1 MNKGLKKYTKQISL
15 TVGNAAE
22 TSINVNKDDAN
33 LHISI
38 PLISSVGL
46 CQIETNLIFNLQDKN
61 VTGLF
66 GKGFKLNFCKD
77 IKLNGGNIEVKNADG
92 STDLY
97 KSSESFKNKET
108 GLEVRAITDDEYG
121 AYHFEVKDK
130 YDNLLEFDRNQS
142 YPRKITYK
150 NGYKITSDFIAA
162 TKYIENGCGDKIIF
176 TKNGKENISLV
187 EYVHNGSTV
196 CSVIID
202 YDANGYISKLTY
214 KNGNTIVATTSLVFT
229 DTDITVVDDL
239 SGYRIKYFVENN
251 KVTSF
256 IDGYDSTFINGHL
269 SNIDYFDGYSLLTN
283 YKNKKSYCFF
293 NNNNL
298 PSFEMDEDN
307 NIIETEYDEDTKD
320 LKSSSGSI
328 SFNSLENLFSSNDVA
343 SFNNNGLV
351 VNKVTQSDDK
361 FAPILG
367 DSVYKI
373 SGTGTLTKTI
383 AINGMA
389 SDCTLAVLF
398 GKQLTPASD
407 SSYVKVSLFAGGS
420 DSDKFNKT
428 KIDNQFELMT
438 LGTSSDSSFEII
450 TLKIELVGNAD
461 IEIGG
466 IKIANKEFA
475 AFYTYDQNGNVSEM
489 GSGSSRTNMS
499 YNSANLPSS
508 SLGVDSTIF
517 NYKYDNYGNLISAE
531 TAYGAKIENIYHPVY
546 KGNLTSNKVTSEDGS
561 KVLETKKTY
570 TSDGRFV
577 ASTIDEL
584 GNVTSY
590 NEYDAFGKIIKVT
603 NALNAASRF
612 TYNGDGTLNK
622 ILLSHG
628 ADSTFVSYNYDSKK
642 RLSKVT
648 LSNGSIYDF
657 VYDSLNNIKE
667 IKLNDVLIFTYEY
680 DLTTGNLVKQS
691 YGSNSDSFIFEYN
704 EDDLITNIYYQVKN
718 ENKKLKYKYYY
729 NNDKQLVKV
738 EDESGKLL
746 NEYQYD
752 QNNRINLIKTANST
766 IKNTYDNLG
775 NVVTKAVNIDGQ
787 NYYSS
792 FDTISRSKGSHPGSI
807 YETLQKFDA
816 YIGLFNENGM
826 IVHQKA
832 KEGLNPIINHTSVEE
847 NLSVEMDGVVP
858 CVSINSNKRLT
869 YQLPQSL
876 STDFIDP
883 RGMIGF
889 WFKPN
894 SSTSTIKQYLFSTH
908 MENSNDKD
916 FIGIYLLNGYVYLE
930 AIDYKGNAYQLIKTN
945 YKLDLTKWNFIG
957 LNYINRC
964 DGPGYPDI
972 CEYDL
977 FVNANRIVYKKQ
989 DPRLNVDCGFYSP
1002 MNIGHKYMG
1011 ETSCSYDFNG
1021 KIACLIFGRGIYLEN
1036 STILKYYRLT
1046 KDYIINNQLI
1056 DEDAKTVDFSQTS
1069 LFTINQSILNMFEIY
1084 PLQNNVISLNGKK
1097 PIKFNIRN
1105 CSNLD
1110 KDRTFNFNNDIKRY
1124 AYVADGEDL
1133 IYDFGISDAGT
1144 IAMRVYTDVGGE
1156 IQYILDGLDD
1166 NNQSIKLY
1174 KDSEDYICISV
1185 GEASIQ
1191 TRLKFNPNE
1200 WHTIALSFKES
1211 IASSS
1216 QGKYKCIDVRIMV
1229 DEDSWNT
1236 SIGIPSSFG
1245 NIKFLVGKAYKE
1257 TEISSNFGYHRT
1269 NYPLWGQ
1276 IEMIATRP
1284 AYCEISTLNTLRVEL
1299 IGLTKVSEFDELGM
1313 LKKVDIHEC
1322 GKSILT
1328 NTYEYKKRSTNSKY
1342 ISKQISKEI
1351 IKCGSTTINRNY
1363 ESDALGNITKITDS
1377 VFGSH
1382 TYEYDYRGF
1391 LVKADGETFEYDGNG
1406 NIVKKGNFFASYDSV
1421 IKDRLIAF
1429 NGVKIEYDSSNPL
1442 NPKTYST
1449 KNYKFDGRRLVR
1461 WTHGTD
1467 YYDYVYND
1475 QGLRIQ
1481 KRDDKGVTWDY
1492 TYDGNKLIREKHLN
1506 ITLDFLYDEN
1516 SILYGFIKNNSEK
1529 YLYIRD
1535 SLQNIL
1541 GIADITG
1548 KIVVKYNYDAWGT
1561 TSIIEDVSGIGNLN
1575 PFRYK
1580 GYYYDCETQL
1590 YWVSSR
1596 YYSPELCRWISP
1608 DSIEYLD
1615 FESINGLNLYAY
1627 CGNDPINRFDPTG
1640 RSWESFWNG
1649 VGDWFSDNW
1658 VKLAIGAG
1666 VIALGVLTMG
1676 AATLISGAGVA
1687 ATLSA
1692 MGTAAVSSLA
1702 QVGISTSISAGIG
1715 LAVGGITSGSWEG
1728 AVDGMLNGIADGFMW
1743 GGIFAGA
1750 GQVLSGA
1757 MRITR
1762 TLAPEF
1768 NGVQIGRVKLWSPNS
1783 AGNQHIGGT
1792 LIKFGRFN
1800 RIDSEIGN
1808 MIHIHLKLLGHTIDH
1823 FPIGMIA
1830 GGVIGGL

>member
-46 CQIETNLIFNLQDKN
+46 CPIETNLIFNLQDKN

-142 YPRKITYK
+142 YPRIITYK

-176 TKNGKENISLV
+176 TKKGKENISLV
-187 EYVHNGSTV
+187 EYVHNDSTV

-293 NNNNL
+293 DNDNL
-298 PSFEMDEDN
+298 PSFEMDEEN

-361 FAPILG
+361 FALILG

-383 AINGMA
+383 AINGMT

-438 LGTSSDSSFEII
+438 LGTSSDSSFESI
-450 TLKIELVGNAD
+450 TLKIELVGNAE

-489 GSGSSRTNMS
+489 GGGSNTTNMS

-508 SLGVDSTIF
+508 SLGVDSTVF

-531 TAYGAKIENIYHPVY
+531 TAYGAKIENIYHSVY
-546 KGNLTSNKVTSEDGS
+546 KGNLTSNKVTSKDGS

-603 NALNAASRF
+603 NALNATSRF
-612 TYNGDGTLNK
+612 TYNSDGTLNK

-657 VYDSLNNIKE
+657 AYDSLNNIKE

-738 EDESGKLL
+738 EDESGQLL

-752 QNNRINLIKTANST
+752 QNNRINMIKTANST

-807 YETLQKFDA
+807 FETLQKFDA

-832 KEGLNPIINHTSVEE
+832 KEGLNPIINHTSHPSAEE

-869 YQLPQSL
+869 YALPQSL
-876 STDFIDP
+876 SIDFIDP

-894 SSTSTIKQYLFSTH
+894 SSTSTSKQYLFSTH

-1011 ETSCSYDFNG
+1011 GTSCSYDFNG

-1105 CSNLD
+1105 CCNLD

-1236 SIGIPSSFG
+1236 SIGIPSSFA

-1322 GKSILT
+1322 GKSILS
-1328 NTYEYKKRSTNSKY
+1328 NTYEYKKRSSNSKY
-1342 ISKQISKEI
+1342 ISKQISKET

-1363 ESDALGNITKITDS
+1363 ESDALGNITKIIDS
-1377 VFGSH
+1377 TFGSH
-1382 TYEYDYRGF
+1382 TYKYDYRGF
-1391 LVKADGETFEYDGNG
+1391 LTEADGETYAYDENG
-1406 NIVKKGNFFASYDSV
+1406 NIVKKGSLLATYDST
-1421 IKDRLIAF
+1421 IKDRLVTF
-1429 NGVKIEYDSSNPL
+1429 NGVKIEYDSANPL
-1442 NPKTYST
+1442 NPKTYGSN
-1449 KNYKFDGRRLVR
+1449 NYKFEGRRLVR
-1461 WTHGTD
+1461 WTYDGG
-1467 YYDYVYND
+1467 YYDYMYND

-1481 KRDDKGVTWDY
+1481 KRDYRGVAWNY
-1492 TYDGNKLIREKHLN
+1492 TYDGDKLIRETSIN
-1506 ITLDFLYDEN
+1506 GVLDFLYDEYGN
-1516 SILYGFIKNNSEK
+1516 LYGLVKDNSEK

-1535 SLQNIL
+1535 TLQNIL
-1541 GIADITG
+1541 GITDING
-1548 KIVVKYNYDAWGT
+1548 KIVVKYNYNAWGT
-1561 TSIIEDVSGIGNLN
+1561 VSIAQDTSSSGIGSLN

-1580 GYYYDCETQL
+1580 GYYYDGESGMYYCKT
-1590 YWVSSR
+1590 R
-1596 YYSPELCRWISP
+1596 YYVPSWGRWLNADSPAKIKPENIT
-1608 DSIEYLD
+1608 E
-1615 FESINGLNLYAY
+1615 LNLFSY
-1627 CGNDPINRFDPTG
+1627 CNNNPILGYDPEG
-1640 RSWESFWNG
+1640 L
-1649 VGDWFSDNW
+1649 VNW
-1658 VKLAIGAG
+1658 WKLGAIILGAAAIVAAVVVTVATCGAASVAGTIAITSAITIGAK
-1666 VIALGVLTMG
+1666 VTEVGVLQYKKSKADGDTGMEIFG
-1676 AATLISGAGVA
+1676 DVVDAIFGNADNIIGWTAVKKTLGFASGFYSQSSIFAN
-1687 ATLSA
+1687 A
-1692 MGTAAVSSLA
+1692 MQL
-1702 QVGISTSISAGIG
+1702 IK
-1715 LAVGGITSGSWEG
+1715 
-1728 AVDGMLNGIADGFMW
+1728 VDGFHLGTFLGSAAYSVLDRFKHFGDYMSMTTSKMGYVTGYGFALYNVGWTIGAMASDDYEWIADFRGYE
-1743 GGIFAGA
+1743 
-1750 GQVLSGA
+1750 LY
-1757 MRITR
+1757 
-1762 TLAPEF
+1762 
-1768 NGVQIGRVKLWSPNS
+1768 
-1783 AGNQHIGGT
+1783 
-1792 LIKFGRFN
+1792 
-1800 RIDSEIGN
+1800 
-1808 MIHIHLKLLGHTIDH
+1808 
-1823 FPIGMIA
+1823 
-1830 GGVIGGL
+1830 